1 MFQPTAPVEV
11 PDAPFR
17 ISRAWSV
24 VVPFDVMYRA
34 ELVEVAVPA
43 SGVAVAT

>member
-24 VVPFDVMYRA
+24 VVPVLVIEKA
-34 ELVEVAVPA
+34 ELVEVAFPE
-43 SGVAVAT
+43 SGVAVAR